1 MTEVDRSITLEFR
14 KFNRFCTNVLGFLNE
29 HIYDSPFSLTET
41 RILFEIKNTSHCTA
55 KILQDTLGLDRGYV
69 SRIIKRFEKENML
82 YKEKS
87 EEDSRNHYLY
97 LTGFGETIYKKL
109 EAKANQ
115 QIEYMLEHVDAKSQE
130 KLAAAMETIECILS
144 EQLSPKESAV
154 SIRDYYISDD
164 IKMIIEKQRLF
175 YKEAHGWDHT
185 FLDYLLETFD
195 ADIEKIWIAE
205 SAGRFAGCVGLVKHD
220 DRTVQLRWFLVD
232 SAFRG
237 RGIGSSLL
245 RTLMDYCREMK
256 FERIFLWTVSSMAEA
271 RPLYEKFGFRLTE
284 VKDEAPLWGQRLQ
297 EERWDIE
304 LA

>member
-1 MTEVDRSITLEFR
+1 MAEVDHSITLEFR
-14 KFNRFCTNVLGFLNE
+14 KFNRFYTNVLGFLNE

-41 RILFEIKNTSHCTA
+41 RIVFEIKNTPHCTA
-55 KILQDTLGLDRGYV
+55 KLLQDRLNLDRGYV
-69 SRIIKRFEKENML
+69 SRIIKRFERENIL

-97 LTGFGETIYKKL
+97 LTDFGQTIYKKL
-109 EAKANQ
+109 ETKANQ

-130 KLAAAMETIECILS
+130 QLARAMQTVESILS
-144 EQLSPKESAV
+144 EQLSPQENTI
-154 SIRDYYISDD
+154 SIRDYYLSDD
-164 IKMIIEKQRLF
+164 IKLMIEKQRTF
-175 YKEAHGWDHT
+175 YAEAHGWDQT
-185 FLDYLLETFD
+185 FSDYLQETFD

-232 SAFRG
+232 SAFRNQG
-237 RGIGSSLL
+237 VGSRLL
-245 RTLMDYCREMK
+245 GELIDYCREMR
-256 FERIFLWTVSSMAEA
+256 FERIFLWTVSTMAEA

-297 EERWDIE
+297 EERWDRE
-304 LA
+304 LD